1 MLNYFGLAK
10 RAGFLVS
17 GQTVVERAIRKQKI
31 SMVIIANDASE
42 NTKKDFEDLI
52 RERIT
57 IVNQFSS
64 TEISQA
70 IGQTRKILGISDPG
84 ITKQIKELLKEVTL

>member
-1 MLNYFGLAK
+1 MAK

-57 IVNQFSS
+57 IVN
-64 TEISQA
+64 
-70 IGQTRKILGISDPG
+70 
-84 ITKQIKELLKEVTL
+84 